1 MSAYSITRTGA
12 HGGTRTHTPF
22 QITDFESVASANS
35 ATRANRCRLLFLGTG
50 CRRWR
55 LHHPIIKLR
64 VVEDTGLEPV
74 TSCLQGKCSPRWANP
89 PYNMVLKSTNYTS
102 LPFKASVL
110 LLSGSWSVPEVYWHS
125 DLSALP
131 TATLIA
137 LSLSYSFAKGEWQL
151 RGELNPRLQRDR
163 LAS

>member
-1 MSAYSITRTGA
+1 MSAYSITRIGA
-12 HGGTRTHTPF
+12 QSGTWTRTPAR
-22 QITDFESVASANS
+22 ITDFESVASAYS
-35 ATRANRCRLLFLGTG
+35 AIRANISRFLFLGTG
-50 CRRWR
+50 YRRWR

-110 LLSGSWSVPEVYWHS
+110 LLSGSWKVAEVYWLS
-125 DLSALP
+125 NLSALP
-131 TATLIA
+131 PTILIA